1 MPRLFGTDGIRGI
14 ANIELDVRLAYRT
27 GQAAAMALAAESN
40 SRPVFVIGKDTR
52 ISGDMLETAFISG
65 LCASGANVMRLG
77 IVPTPAVAHITT
89 ELKAHAGVVISASH
103 NPYQHN
109 GIKIFNSRGFKL
121 SDALEDEIERLVNMR
136 GAMPMEVDEN
146 IGHVL
151 WGGITHL
158 ERYITFLRSIAKPGR
173 RIKVVLDLANGAA
186 VSTAY
191 KVFEHFVDELHIIN
205 DNPDGLNIN
214 DGCGSTSPGA
224 LSDAVLR
231 TGSDVGFAF
240 DGDADRVIACDEKG
254 NIIDGDKVLGI
265 CARHLIS
272 EGKLPGNLL
281 VSTVMSNLGLRKYC
295 KEGGVE
301 LLTTDVGDRNVLEA
315 MLEKNAVLGGEQS
328 GHIIFLNDAT
338 TGDGQLAALKFLN
351 AITLTDL
358 PVSEIV
364 RDIPTYP
371 QVLRNVQLPAGITKE
386 QALESPAL
394 TAAIAK
400 AEGELDGNGR
410 ILVRASGTE
419 NLIRVMVEAQFL
431 EIAENLAMT
440 IALAVLE

>member
-27 GQAAAMALAAESN
+27 GQAAAMALAAEN
-40 SRPVFVIGKDTR
+40 NTRPVFVIGKDTR

-109 GIKIFNSRGFKL
+109 GIKIFNSQGFKL
-121 SDALEDEIERLVNMR
+121 SDDIEDEIERLVNMT
-136 GAMPMEVDEN
+136 GAMPMEVDAD

-158 ERYITFLRSIAKPGR
+158 ERYITFLRSVARPGR
-173 RIKVVLDLANGAA
+173 RVKVVLDLANGAA

-214 DGCGSTSPGA
+214 DKCGSTSPEA
-224 LSDAVLR
+224 LCEAVLR
-231 TGSDVGFAF
+231 FGADVGFAF
-240 DGDADRVIACDEKG
+240 DGDADRVIGCDEKG
-254 NIIDGDKVLGI
+254 NVIDGDKILGI
-265 CARHLIS
+265 CARHLLS
-272 EGKLPGNLL
+272 EGKLPGNTIAA
-281 VSTVMSNLGLRKYC
+281 TVMSNLGLKKYC
-295 KEGGVE
+295 TEGGVE
-301 LLTTDVGDRNVLEA
+301 ILTTPVGDRNVLEA
-315 MLEKNAVLGGEQS
+315 MLEHKAVLGGEQS
-328 GHIIFLNDAT
+328 GHIIFLDDAT

-351 AITLTDL
+351 AITLTDM
-358 PVSEIV
+358 PVSDIV
-364 RDIPTYP
+364 SDIPTFP
-371 QVLRNVQLPAGITKE
+371 QVLRNVELPAGITKE
-386 QALESPAL
+386 QALASPAL
-394 TAAIAK
+394 NEAA
-400 AEGELDGNGR
+400 AEAESKLGSDGR

-419 NLIRVMVEAQFL
+419 NLIRVMVEAESREL
-431 EIAENLAMT
+431 AEDLAFSV
-440 IALAVLE
+440 ALAVLS